1 MPPALLSALAD
12 RSFVF
17 DGSPAWTPEHARRVL
32 AQVGSEAEAVRVLG
46 ALQRSAVPVPREWLG
61 DRLTILWT
69 LFMASRSQADPELLT
84 LWLSEHLRLLADLPH
99 DIAALAID
107 RAVQS
112 ARHGFIP
119 SIGEMRS
126 TAEPLVAERARM
138 IERLQQVVGT
148 DE

>member
-1 MPPALLSALAD
+1 MLLSALAD

-17 DGSPAWTPEHARRVL
+17 DGSPAWTPDHARRVL
-32 AQVGSEAEAVRVLG
+32 AQTGADTEVVRVLRT
-46 ALQRSAVPVPREWLG
+46 LRLSARPVPREWLG
-61 DRLTILWT
+61 DRLTILWS

-99 DIAALAID
+99 DIVALAID

-119 SIGEMRS
+119 SIGEMRA
-126 TAEPLVAERARM
+126 TAEPLVAERARL
-138 IERLQQVVGT
+138 IERLAMVVEGA
-148 DE
+148 E